1 MKYRKLEKLNKEV
14 SLLGFGCMR
23 FPTTEDGHIDE
34 ARAMVMM
41 DEAIASGVNYID
53 TAYPYHDGESEI
65 FVGKVLKKYPR
76 ESLFLATKMPFFSM
90 MQTKEDPERLFNEQL
105 QKLDVEYFDFYLLHC
120 LNKDFWHNKVLGL
133 GALDFCIEMQKQGK
147 IKHLGFSFHD
157 DYEVFEEI
165 LNYRDWDFCQIQYN
179 YMDTNIQAGDK
190 GYELAASK
198 GVPVIVM
205 EPIKGGALS
214 NLPEDISKIFKEY
227 DAEATNSR
235 WALRWVATHPNVKV
249 ILSGMSSEEHVKD
262 NLETFN
268 LDRVELNEEELQV
281 VANVRNAIEQRVK
294 NGCTG
299 CSYCMPCPFGVD
311 IPRNF
316 ALWNQASMYGN
327 YEKSKQRYATLKEAQ
342 ACYCKEC
349 GKCEKVC
356 PQAIQIREN
365 LKQVHEELG
374 K

>member
-34 ARAMVMM
+34 VRAMAMM

-179 YMDTNIQAGDK
+179 YMDTNIQAGDR

-205 EPIKGGALS
+205 EPIKGGALA
-214 NLPEDISKIFKEY
+214 NLPEDITKIFKEY
-227 DAEATNSR
+227 DPNATNSR

-262 NLETFN
+262 NLETFS

-281 VANVRNAIEQRVK
+281 VANARKAIEERVK

-327 YEKSKQRYATLKEAQ
+327 YEKTKQRYAALKEAQ
-342 ACYCKEC
+342 ASYCKEC

-356 PQAIQIREN
+356 PQSIKIREN
-365 LKQVHEELG
+365 LKQVKLELE
-374 K
+374 